1 MSEKSVVYDQ
11 KKKGEKMENEI
22 RLTNVYRVALL
33 RLFGVQGR
41 IENDRGYLQ
50 FVFPG
55 TPEVQEIIDRFEEPQ
70 PLSLRLYVDQLR
82 RTQEEIRNAK
92 TARGGKY
99 GTING
104 STSI

>member
-1 MSEKSVVYDQ
+1 
-11 KKKGEKMENEI
+11 MENEI

-33 RLFGVQGR
+33 RLSGIQGR

-50 FVFPG
+50 FVFPQ
-55 TPEVQEIIDRFEEPQ
+55 TPEVQGIIDSFEEPQ
-70 PLSLRLYVDQLR
+70 VLNLRLFIDQLR

-92 TARGGKY
+92 TARGGLY